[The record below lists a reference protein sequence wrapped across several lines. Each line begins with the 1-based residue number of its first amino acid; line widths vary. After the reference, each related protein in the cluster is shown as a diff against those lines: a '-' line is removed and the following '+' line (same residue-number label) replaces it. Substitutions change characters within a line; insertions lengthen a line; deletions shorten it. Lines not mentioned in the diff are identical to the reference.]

1 MTNFRI
7 ILFAA
12 VLLPAG
18 SLPTQANTERSPE
31 PVPSAAAQ
39 MFGQLESGDWRNWI
53 EKAEALDYLSRYE
66 VPDAAPAVQK
76 VLDDMDPNNRWLRG
90 RAVIAMARID
100 PALYETILA
109 RPGVRPMDFTGRPMK
124 GFIFVDPIAIDR
136 EEDLA
141 YFIDLALQWNPHAK
155 ASKKKSS

>member
-1 MTNFRI
+1 MAFDEHLAERI
-7 ILFAA
+7 SI
-12 VLLPAG
+12 VLSSKGVSFEEKRMMGGLAFMVDGKMCAG
-18 SLPTQANTERSPE
+18 VVKDSL
-31 PVPSAAAQ
+31 
-39 MFGQLESGDWRNWI
+39 
-53 EKAEALDYLSRYE
+53 
-66 VPDAAPAVQK
+66 
-76 VLDDMDPNNRWLRG
+76 
-90 RAVIAMARID
+90 MARID

-124 GFIFVDPIAIDR
+124 GFIFVDTIAIDR